1 MANKVDICGINTSTL
16 PKLKAKEIAE
26 LMKKQKQGDQ
36 EARKMFIYSN
46 MRLVLSV
53 VQRFTTKKDNVDDI
67 LLYNF
72 LEDQAK
78 IIGKSAYIKSLLKE
92 KLEQE
97 QEKDNK

>member
-1 MANKVDICGINTSTL
+1 MAIKVTL
-16 PKLKAKEIAE
+16 S
-26 LMKKQKQGDQ
+26 
-36 EARKMFIYSN
+36 F
-46 MRLVLSV
+46 
-53 VQRFTTKKDNVDDI
+53 KDNVDDV

-97 QEKDNK
+97 QEKSNKQLKAPGWQSIGLKDKRIIKI

>member
-1 MANKVDICGINTSTL
+1 MATKVTL
-16 PKLKAKEIAE
+16 S
-26 LMKKQKQGDQ
+26 
-36 EARKMFIYSN
+36 F
-46 MRLVLSV
+46 
-53 VQRFTTKKDNVDDI
+53 KDNVDDI